1 MNRFGVGLALVASI
15 FLNPFPVRAAEPL
28 MVFAAASLTDA
39 LKEVAVEFKKEYKQ
53 DVDFNFGGSS
63 ALRVQIENGAPC
75 DLFLAAD
82 KLNSEKLL
90 AKKIIEPKTSV
101 SFLRNNL
108 VVVGDLNNEE
118 NIDSLYDLSFGAN
131 DQIAIADPQTAPAGV
146 YAMQALAKAGL
157 DQKFKDFIV
166 PTLDVRAALALVVS
180 GNAKYAII
188 YLSDAKNSSKVK
200 MLYRVPMQ
208 LYDPI
213 VYTAA
218 LVKGTANLNAAKN
231 FLSFLQTSQCKM
243 IFEKY
248 GFQSFKF

>member
-1 MNRFGVGLALVASI
+1 MMKHFVLGVILAAGI
-15 FLNPFPVRAAEPL
+15 FLRPFSLQASEPL

-39 LKEVAVEFKKEYKQ
+39 LNEVAVEFKKEYKQ
-53 DVDFNFGGSS
+53 EVDFNFGGSS
-63 ALRVQIENGAPC
+63 MLRVQIENGASC

-90 AKKIIEPKTSV
+90 AKKIIEPETSV
-101 SFLRNNL
+101 NFLRNNL
-108 VVVGDLNNEE
+108 VVVGDLNNDE

-131 DQIAIADPQTAPAGV
+131 DHVAIADPQAAPAGV
-146 YAMQALAKAGL
+146 YAMQVLKKAGL
-157 DQKFKDFIV
+157 DRKFKDFIV

-180 GNAKYAII
+180 GNAKYAIV
-188 YLSDAKNSSKVK
+188 YSSDAKVSSKVK
-200 MLYRVPMQ
+200 MVYRVPMK

-218 LVKGTANLNAAKN
+218 LIKGTENLNASKN
-231 FLSFLQTSQCKM
+231 FLSFLQTPQGKM

-248 GFQSFKF
+248 GFQSF